1 VNWIID
7 GCLKVL
13 DMDDQELESKKRF
26 TPWIIL
32 LEILVLNFAE
42 RGSLVT
48 FANVGGMK
56 KWRKD
61 ACLSLMADLLRENRQ
76 ELYKRVEKYCNVA
89 PDEIRV
95 YAHGHSDF
103 VGSNITIFFNP
114 LVELLSV
121 LTKEVGHE
129 RQTSVFNDTTL
140 KPLRAIHG
148 SMRPLRH
155 SLWVS
160 FKM

>member
-48 FANVGGMK
+48 FANVGGMNK
-56 KWRKD
+56 
-61 ACLSLMADLLRENRQ
+61 CLQ
-76 ELYKRVEKYCNVA
+76 
-89 PDEIRV
+89 
-95 YAHGHSDF
+95 
-103 VGSNITIFFNP
+103 
-114 LVELLSV
+114 
-121 LTKEVGHE
+121 
-129 RQTSVFNDTTL
+129 
-140 KPLRAIHG
+140 
-148 SMRPLRH
+148 
-155 SLWVS
+155 
-160 FKM
+160 